1 MAQIRTLYE
10 YQEPSELD
18 GGAVVKK
25 FCYAMKKGS
34 SQVWYKGDNMNVIF
48 QVGEVLHV

>member
-1 MAQIRTLYE
+1 MAQIRTFSE

-25 FCYAMKKGS
+25 FCHAINEGS
-34 SQVWYKGDNMNVIF
+34 PQVWRKSDNANVIF
-48 QVGEVLHV
+48 

>member
-1 MAQIRTLYE
+1 MAQIRTFYE

-25 FCYAMKKGS
+25 FCYAMKEGS
-34 SQVWYKGDNMNVIF
+34 LQVWRKGDNANVIF
-48 QVGEVLHV
+48 